1 MSYRLCLPSKEN
13 SKGSYS
19 LRVETRTIDKD
30 QGRSSLHSSLLE
42 IFKIVKAGVRWSLRW
57 SHHAWPFFLE
67 WMMLT
72 REGSFREC
80 FLGEVNTRCTA
91 QFWLEGNH
99 LRSAIKKEKQLWE
112 CCSLLQTGTWGLEST
127 KRKREKRE
135 KAISLGLRG
144 KPIKPIH
151 RTCTTHEGTG
161 RPLKEVRK
169 PGWESELSRFPCSE
183 EVAGD
188 RKKDAGDPSL

>member
-30 QGRSSLHSSLLE
+30 QGRSSLHSSLPE
-42 IFKIVKAGVRWSLRW
+42 TFKIVKVGVRCSWDWFWWSLRW

-80 FLGEVNTRCTA
+80 FLGEVNTRCTV

-112 CCSLLQTGTWGLEST
+112 CCSLLETGTWGLQST
-127 KRKREKRE
+127 KRKREKDRKSNIPGVMWKTN
-135 KAISLGLRG
+135 KAHTQDLYHSRRHRASSQGGLESLGEKVSSVG
-144 KPIKPIH
+144 FH
-151 RTCTTHEGTG
+151 A
-161 RPLKEVRK
+161 LKK
-169 PGWESELSRFPCSE
+169 
-183 EVAGD
+183 
-188 RKKDAGDPSL
+188 